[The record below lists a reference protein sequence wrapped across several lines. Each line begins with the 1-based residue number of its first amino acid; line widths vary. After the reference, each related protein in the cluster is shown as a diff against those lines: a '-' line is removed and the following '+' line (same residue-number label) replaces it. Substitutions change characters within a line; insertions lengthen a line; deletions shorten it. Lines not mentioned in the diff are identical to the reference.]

1 MTCESLMT
9 THLPT
14 LRHSDAVEQAVQAL
28 LDHHVPGLP
37 VVDDQGRYLGI
48 FSQCRLLGHL
58 LPKAATLDGGLP
70 DLAYVEESFADV
82 RERFRNLKDQRV
94 GDYLDTKVTVLH
106 PDTSLMQ
113 AVLTLYRNQSLLPVV
128 EKDTRKLVGV
138 VSSWEALAAL
148 KEKT

>member
-14 LRHSDAVEQAVQAL
+14 LRHSDMVEQAVQAL
-28 LDHHVPGLP
+28 LDHRVPGLP

-48 FSQCRLLGHL
+48 FSLCRLLGQL

-70 DLAYVEESFADV
+70 DLAYVNESFADV
-82 RERFRNLKDQRV
+82 RERFQNLKGHRV

-106 PDTSLMQ
+106 PDTPLMQ
-113 AVLTLYRNQSLLPVV
+113 TVLTLYRSQNLLPVV
-128 EKDTRKLVGV
+128 EEHTHKLVGV
-138 VSSWEALAAL
+138 VSSWDALAAL